1 MAPNIVPFPSA
12 RQNLLVRLRR
22 RLAGSGSELAGLE
35 MRRGGWPPSVF
46 MCVCVCVC
54 VRAQRL
60 RSTPSFAVA
69 IAASSLL
76 ELLFPRPRVSRRCF
90 RRRIALYSA

>member
-22 RLAGSGSELAGLE
+22 RLAGSGSELAGPRDE
-35 MRRGGWPPSVF
+35 ARRLAAERFYVVCA
-46 MCVCVCVC
+46 CVC
-54 VRAQRL
+54 AQRL

-76 ELLFPRPRVSRRCF
+76 ELVFPRPRVSRRCF